1 MKCVKMNDTPSYPYI
16 IGTDDWMKLWFRWR
30 SDKVRKIYVG
40 IAVEFDMMTAYAVL
54 AQKKQHS
61 DMFLVAI
68 VPYTRQ
74 DVYFKAEAKQRYA
87 DVL

>member
-1 MKCVKMNDTPSYPYI
+1 M
-16 IGTDDWMKLWFRWR
+16 
-30 SDKVRKIYVG
+30 
-40 IAVEFDMMTAYAVL
+40 AVEFDMMTAYAVL